1 MRFAIFGSV
10 GELRLQ
16 PQTWLQLAKFE
27 EGTCEEDE
35 NEDAEADLRSR
46 YRRHCHRYHAI
57 ISMLTCFAF
66 CRLRQ

>member
-1 MRFAIFGSV
+1 MRFAIFSSV

-16 PQTWLQLAKFE
+16 PQTWLQLAKFQ

-35 NEDAEADLRSR
+35 DEDAEADLRSR

-57 ISMLTCFAF
+57 IQSY
-66 CRLRQ
+66 